1 MSDHDAL
8 RATRIRFPSLP
19 NDLEN
24 CFSNRGARDSRGSS
38 SPIEERQVIER
49 SLHKP
54 PPPSEEDSVDLKTAE
69 AFRDCKLGK
78 QTTKRFHVARIL
90 AALLAIIGVVMP
102 AVDEHH

>member
-1 MSDHDAL
+1 
-8 RATRIRFPSLP
+8 
-19 NDLEN
+19 
-24 CFSNRGARDSRGSS
+24 
-38 SPIEERQVIER
+38 
-49 SLHKP
+49 
-54 PPPSEEDSVDLKTAE
+54 VDLKTAE